1 MNIKV
6 IRRYL
11 HSKIGFNIVIIY
23 YGSRNR
29 KERFEGVIY
38 KIYNNVFTIKTVSG
52 DIKCFSYK
60 DIITK
65 TVQIYV

>member
-1 MNIKV
+1 MNVKV

-11 HSKIGFNIVIIY
+11 HSKIGSNIVIIY

-29 KERFEGVIY
+29 KERFEGIIY
-38 KIYNNVFTIKTVSG
+38 KVYNNVFTVKTTNG

-60 DIITK
+60 DVLTK